1 MPLAGIGGLFA
12 SATTSDGVLFA
23 ASVPTWVAPLWII
36 LVIAAIA
43 LGALFV
49 AYFAIRIVQ
58 PKIAA
63 IAVTTCKEGVSQ
75 PLFYVLL
82 LFGSMLLLVFPF
94 LPYNTLGE
102 DVKVVKDS
110 GCTLIMVSGILLAL
124 WTASI
129 SLADEI
135 EGRTALTLL
144 SKPVGR
150 RQFIIGKFVGV
161 LGPVA
166 YLFIFLSS
174 LFLATISYKVVY
186 DAKENASPDPTV
198 AQCRGEMLH
207 VVAPLVLAFLET
219 VVLASISVAI
229 STRLPMLANLIICS
243 SIYALGHL
251 VPAMVNSAT
260 GRFPILL
267 FVSQLIATILP
278 VLENFDVETA
288 IATGQP
294 VSLSYLGLATVYC
307 LLLSS
312 VSLLL
317 ALLLFEDRD
326 LA

>member
-1 MPLAGIGGLFA
+1 MLLEGIVGQSVAMSNDHVLLAA
-12 SATTSDGVLFA
+12 N
-23 ASVPTWVAPLWII
+23 VPTWVAPLW
-36 LVIAAIA
+36 VVVAIAAAA
-43 LGALFV
+43 LAVFYV
-49 AYFAIRIVQ
+49 AYFALRLVQ

-63 IAVTTCKEGVSQ
+63 IARVTCREGASQ
-75 PLFYVLL
+75 PLFLVLL
-82 LFGSMLLLVFPF
+82 LLGAMLLLAFPF

-110 GCTLIMVSGILLAL
+110 GCTLIMVMGILLAL

-129 SLADEI
+129 SIADEI

-166 YLFIFLSS
+166 FLFIILGS

-186 DAKENASPDPTV
+186 DAKETASPDPTV
-198 AQCRGEMLH
+198 AECQAEMLH
-207 VVAPLVLAFLET
+207 VLAPLVLAFLET

-251 VPAMVNSAT
+251 IPTLVNSAT
-260 GRFPILL
+260 GRFEILL
-267 FVSQLIATILP
+267 FVSQLIATIVP
-278 VLENFDVETA
+278 VLENFDGETA

-294 VSLSYLGLATVYC
+294 VSLSYLGLAFVYC

>member
-1 MPLAGIGGLFA
+1 MGVAAIIDPSAETSTTGDVLLAVG
-12 SATTSDGVLFA
+12 
-23 ASVPTWVAPLWII
+23 VPTWVAPLWVIV
-36 LVIAAIA
+36 VIAA
-43 LGALFV
+43 GALAALSV
-49 AYFAIRIVQ
+49 AYYTIRLIQ

-63 IAVTTCKEGVSQ
+63 IALTTCREGTSQ
-75 PLFYVLL
+75 SLFYVLL
-82 LFGSMLLLVFPF
+82 LLGAMLLLAFPF
-94 LPYNTLGE
+94 LPYNTFGE
-102 DVKVVKDS
+102 DIKVVKDS
-110 GCTLIMVSGILLAL
+110 GTKLIMVLGILLAL
-124 WTASI
+124 WTASV

-150 RQFIIGKFVGV
+150 RQFIIGKFLGV

-166 YLFIFLSS
+166 FLFIILSS

-186 DAKENASPDPTV
+186 DARETASPDPTV
-198 AQCRGEMLH
+198 AECRGEMLL
-207 VVAPLVLAFLET
+207 VLAPLTLAFLET
-219 VVLASISVAI
+219 VVLASISIAI

-251 VPAMVNSAT
+251 VPTLVNSAT
-260 GRFPILL
+260 GRFEILL
-267 FVSQLIATILP
+267 FVSQLIATLLP

-288 IATGQP
+288 IATGHA
-294 VSLSYLGLATVYC
+294 VSLSYLGLAAVYC

>member
-1 MPLAGIGGLFA
+1 
-12 SATTSDGVLFA
+12 
-23 ASVPTWVAPLWII
+23 
-36 LVIAAIA
+36 
-43 LGALFV
+43 
-49 AYFAIRIVQ
+49 
-58 PKIAA
+58 
-63 IAVTTCKEGVSQ
+63 
-75 PLFYVLL
+75 
-82 LFGSMLLLVFPF
+82 
-94 LPYNTLGE
+94 
-102 DVKVVKDS
+102 
-110 GCTLIMVSGILLAL
+110 MVMGILLAL

-129 SLADEI
+129 SIADEI

-166 YLFIFLSS
+166 FLFIILGS

-186 DAKENASPDPTV
+186 DAKETASPDPTV
-198 AQCRGEMLH
+198 AECQAEMLH
-207 VVAPLVLAFLET
+207 VLSPLVLAFLET

-251 VPAMVNSAT
+251 IPTLVNSAT
-260 GRFPILL
+260 GRFEILL
-267 FVSQLIATILP
+267 FVSQLIATIVP

-294 VSLSYLGLATVYC
+294 VSLSYLGLAFVYC